1 MKLHRIVL
9 TVALAAMPLTALAQ
23 TSYQERHD
31 INGRKVEQQD
41 RISQGVRDGQ
51 LTPRETAHLE
61 RRETRINHQEAGM
74 RTHDD
79 GHLTSRDR
87 HVLAREQNH
96 ESAAIYRDK
105 HNAARGY

>member
-1 MKLHRIVL
+1 MKLHRIAL
-9 TVALAAMPLTALAQ
+9 TAALAAMPLSALAQ
-23 TSYQERHD
+23 TTYRERHE
-31 INGRKVEQQD
+31 INARKENQQD
-41 RISQGVRDGQ
+41 RIAQGVRSGQ

-61 RRETRINHQEAGM
+61 HNEARINHQEARM
-74 RTHDD
+74 RYRDD

-105 HNAARGY
+105 HNDRRY